1 MSGDVAFQEE
11 EALGQAYDARL
22 MRRLLRYLRP
32 YWRQV
37 GLALSVLLL
46 AAGANIVGPW
56 ITQLVIDEAIPSRDT
71 DLLGLLALAF
81 LGTVTVGFALEYAE
95 ALVTTWLGQS
105 VMYDLR
111 REIFDKLQRADLKF
125 YDKTPIGRL
134 MTRITNDVE
143 TLNELFSS
151 GVVTVFGDLF
161 TLVFIAV
168 AMLSMNWR
176 LALVT
181 FSVLPLVFITVFVFR
196 AKIRD
201 AYREI
206 RVRLA
211 RVNAFMHERFTGI
224 RVVQLFNREEADA
237 ARLAELND
245 DHLQAN
251 LRSINYYALFFPLM
265 EFFTALA
272 LALIVWFGGVRS
284 LDGTITV
291 GVIAAFLQYARRFFQ
306 PIQDLSEKYNLLQS
320 AMASSERV
328 FKLLDHP
335 ITVAD
340 PPSAKPLPD
349 PARGHIHFEHV
360 WFAYGETPSGDPDW
374 VLRDV
379 TLEVRP
385 GEKVAIVG
393 HTGAGKTTLIN
404 LLMRFYDPTRG
415 RILLD
420 GVPILEARI
429 RDLRSRI
436 GLVLQDVFLFS
447 QDVGYNI
454 RLGSTEI
461 DDDRIRTAAERVGA
475 APFIDRLPRGYDQ
488 PLGERGATLSV
499 GERQLVSFAR
509 ALAFDPA
516 VLVLDEA
523 TSSVDSEIEAKIEA
537 ATDELLEGRTSL
549 VIAHRLSTVQHA
561 DRIVVLHHGE
571 VREVGTHEELLAAD
585 GLYARLH
592 ELQFAPVGG
601 IP

>member
-1 MSGDVAFQEE
+1 MSDELALQEE
-11 EALGQAYDARL
+11 EALGKAYDARL
-22 MRRLLRYLRP
+22 MRRLLGYLRP
-32 YWRQV
+32 YWKQV
-37 GLALSVLLL
+37 ALAMVILLL
-46 AAGANIVGPW
+46 AAGANVVGPW
-56 ITQLVIDEAIPSRDT
+56 ITQRVIDEAIPNQDAN
-71 DLLGLLALAF
+71 LLGLLALAF
-81 LGTVTVGFALEYAE
+81 LATVVVGFVLEYVE
-95 ALVTTWLGQS
+95 SLVTTWLGQS

-111 REIFDKLQRADLKF
+111 KEIFAKLQRADLKF

-151 GVVTVFGDLF
+151 GVVTVFGDIF
-161 TLVFIAV
+161 TLTFIVV
-168 AMLSMNWR
+168 AMLGMNWR

-196 AKIRD
+196 AKIRS

-211 RVNAFMHERFTGI
+211 RMNAFMHERFTGI

-237 ARLAELND
+237 AKLAELND
-245 DHLQAN
+245 DHMQAN
-251 LRSINYYALFFPLM
+251 LRSITYYALFFPLM

-284 LDGTITV
+284 LEGTMTV

-328 FKLLDHP
+328 FKLLDHE
-335 ITVAD
+335 ISVVD
-340 PPSAKPLPD
+340 PANPRPLPEPPLGSIQFD
-349 PARGHIHFEHV
+349 HV
-360 WFAYGETPSGDPDW
+360 WFAYGTDAKGEPDW

-379 TLEVRP
+379 CLDVQP

-420 GVPILEARI
+420 GVPIHEASI
-429 RDLRSRI
+429 QDIRSRV

-447 QDVGYNI
+447 QDVAYNI
-454 RLGSTEI
+454 RLGSQDI
-461 DDDRIRTAAERVGA
+461 DDARVHAAADRVGA
-475 APFIDRLPRGYDQ
+475 SPFIARLPGGFDQ

-537 ATDELLEGRTSL
+537 ATDQLLQGRTSL
-549 VIAHRLSTVQHA
+549 VIAHRLSTVQNA

-571 VREVGTHEELLAAD
+571 VREQGTHEELLEVG

-592 ELQFAPVGG
+592 ELQFAPAAS
-601 IP
+601 